1 MSTGSDKTLKITATT
16 DGAAFAKAL
25 SAIRELTRELEK
37 LAAAS
42 SKVSLG
48 GSGMGVKVSGVSG
61 QPGNSSIAQM
71 GAKMVGGGGGGV
83 ASNLAQAV
91 VQSSALMK
99 VAAAG
104 SKDAFK
110 GMQDNLR
117 ALVQTSNREIT
128 SLTTSLTK
136 LETVYRRLGGGGS
149 GGGHGGGGG
158 RRFID
163 VQPLGLGPMGG
174 GGGPGSNPFANFNR
188 QNALAGM
195 AGGGGGGS
203 YIANA
208 LGQPGG
214 GAPGGGLGLK
224 GWGAAAIAGVALG
237 AVNFGLAASY
247 ENRSA
252 NLGYGIGLAGQTLG
266 RQATY
271 GGIYGG
277 NSVALS
283 HGDIAL
289 SHALRIAAKDKDY
302 KEATAMKV
310 ANDRVELTKLTNPN
324 DLTGSVYKGGLG
336 NPFNLLTGNSPG
348 GGLSTYGR
356 SALGNFINNGSA
368 SVSDAKRAAMRARM
382 ASTPIGWGSVNGTP
396 IGGPVQAAGTFAPSS
411 GKLSTLDV
419 AQKTAMDRL
428 PEQIAQDRQ
437 NALMQVMQRNPLL
450 NSQMQGYYSG
460 ALGDLNMA
468 RMGRTGGGLI
478 RDPRTGLFTSDA
490 VQNFKERA
498 ISAGW
503 DPGQVA
509 GMTQSIGHQVGWAAR
524 GVGSMSMLSK
534 QMGGFG
540 SALSVA
546 AMGNQFG
553 GNGGGLVNAIAGRR
567 GMVGRGG
574 LDITAGSNIFGLGAG
589 MMGSGNFAGSGLG
602 LMQTLG
608 AAGFTGAS
616 GTDML
621 QARAMGAGM
630 GAMDAMMSGNIDPLQ
645 KGLNSSAALKAA
657 PNAPY
662 ATHAALMSLDSGTM
676 MAALKSGSVPPEL
689 MKQGVTLEIL
699 KKYVSAQSGTAF
711 ARYADSMGSGTEVG
725 SAIERYKKAGGNMS
739 YMKGWSLKRKQD
751 ELNTVG
757 LGMKLAGIAP
767 TMEAGVSRAR
777 LQAAS
782 EGILTSPKGRG
793 AFAVG
798 AGAARK
804 AALGAQGRLEG
815 MKGEGIAGAENA
827 GGLFTG
833 AAKDMPKSVVES
845 ERQRQEAQAGASDS
859 RGAGGVEGAISG
871 LDAAFRTFVAALR
884 GDPQIANGKM
894 GKAVKAVAPGGR

>member
-1 MSTGSDKTLKITATT
+1 MSSGSDKTLKITAST
-16 DGAAFAKAL
+16 DTASFAKAIQ
-25 SAIRELTRELEK
+25 AVKELTRELER
-37 LAAAS
+37 LALAS
-42 SKVSLG
+42 SKINFG
-48 GSGMGVKVSGVSG
+48 GGGMGVKISGNAA
-61 QPGNSSIAQM
+61 QPGGPSSIAQM
-71 GAKMVGGGGGGV
+71 TGKFNQGSSGGV
-83 ASNLAQAV
+83 ANNLAQAV
-91 VQSSALMK
+91 VQSSALIK
-99 VAAAG
+99 TAATG
-104 SKDAFK
+104 QKEAFR
-110 GMQDNLR
+110 GMQDGLR
-117 ALVQTSNREIT
+117 SLVQNSNREI
-128 SLTTSLTK
+128 SALTNSLTK
-136 LETVYRRLGGGGS
+136 LETVYRRIGGGGGS
-149 GGGHGGGGG
+149 GGGG

-163 VQPLGLGPMGG
+163 VNPLAIGPSGG
-174 GGGPGSNPFANFNR
+174 GGGGFGNVGPYIPPT
-188 QNALAGM
+188 
-195 AGGGGGGS
+195 GGGGGGS
-203 YIANA
+203 YIGNRM
-208 LGQPGG
+208 GG
-214 GAPGGGLGLK
+214 AGSGAPGGGLGLG
-224 GWGAAAIAGVALG
+224 GWGAAGVAAAALG
-237 AVNFGLAASY
+237 VANFGISASF

-271 GGIYGG
+271 GNIYGG

-283 HGDIAL
+283 HGDVAL
-289 SHALRIAAKDKDY
+289 SAAMRQASKDKDY
-302 KEATAMKV
+302 QEATAMKV
-310 ANDRVELTKLTNPN
+310 AQDRVALTKLQNPN
-324 DLTGSVYKGGLG
+324 DLTGAIYRGGLG
-336 NPFNLLTGNSPG
+336 NPLNLLQGGSPG
-348 GGLSTYGR
+348 GGLTTYGK
-356 SALGNFINNGSA
+356 SAAGNLINNGGVSA
-368 SVSDAKRAAMRARM
+368 DRRAAFAARMRA
-382 ASTPIGWGSVNGTP
+382 TPMRFGSESG
-396 IGGPVQAAGTFAPSS
+396 IGGAAQSTFGGVTGGSS
-411 GKLSTLDV
+411 GGLTTLDI

-450 NSQMQGYYSG
+450 NSQMQQYYGG
-460 ALGDLNMA
+460 ALGDLNLA

-478 RDPRTGLFTSDA
+478 RDPRTGLYTGDA

-540 SALSVA
+540 SALGVA

-553 GNGGGLVNAIAGRR
+553 GNGGGLVNSIAGRG

-574 LDITAGSNIFGLGAG
+574 LDITAGSNMFGIGAG

-608 AAGFTGAS
+608 AAGFTGSS
-616 GTDML
+616 GGDML
-621 QARAMGAGM
+621 QGRAMGAGL

-645 KGLNSSAALKAA
+645 KGLNASAAMKAA

-676 MAALKSGSVPPEL
+676 MAAIKSGSVPPEL

-699 KKYVSAQSGTAF
+699 KKYMATQNGTAF
-711 ARYADSMGSGTEVG
+711 ARYADSIGAGTEVG

-739 YMKGWSLKRKQD
+739 YMKSWSLKRKQD

-782 EGILTSPKGRG
+782 EGILTAPKGRG

-798 AGAARK
+798 AGSQRRS
-804 AALGAQGRLEG
+804 ALRSQGRIEG
-815 MKGEGIAGAENA
+815 MSGEGVATAENE

-833 AAKDMPKSVVES
+833 AAKDMPKNIVES
-845 ERQRQEAQAGASDS
+845 EKQRIAAQAGAADS
-859 RGAGGVEGAISG
+859 RGAGGVEGAISS
-871 LDAAFRTFVAALR
+871 LDVAFRNFVQALR
-884 GDPQIANGKM
+884 GDPLITGNKM
-894 GKAVKAVAPGGR
+894 GKAMKAVAPGGR